1 LYNNALAAVIA
12 PGSLESRVDQ
22 LWQIILTELF
32 PTTQG
37 YLVVCRAPLDNT
49 HLVADVLLRR
59 PGNEDKIYFTMSN
72 KRAQLVGNQNTWDE
86 AEEQLEKYLKTEYK
100 IKTAG
105 DRGVQYGAVAI
116 GTRVLF
122 YHWFRDGGQQ
132 LETFGVKLDLVN
144 VNDRETV
151 QQPLRHIKAQIQGW

>member
-1 LYNNALAAVIA
+1 LYNNALAAVTA

-49 HLVADVLLRR
+49 NLVAEVLLRR

-72 KRAQLVGNQNTWDE
+72 KRAQLVGSAYTWNKAKNQLKDY
-86 AEEQLEKYLKTEYK
+86 LEKEYE
-100 IKTAG
+100 IRTAG
-105 DRGVQYGAVAI
+105 DMGVQYGAVAI
-116 GTRVLF
+116 GTRVRF
-122 YHWFRDGGQQ
+122 YHWFRVDGQ
-132 LETFGVKLDLVN
+132 LQRFGNVELDL

-151 QQPLRHIKAQIQGW
+151 QQRLRHIKAQIQGW